1 MRDLVETVI
10 AQVMKEPYGSESS
23 ATRDRASTAHN
34 VKNYASAAPAFDS
47 SEIKDKQLWDVCCKF
62 EAIFMQ
68 QMMSAMRKSVPKSEF
83 LPHGFAES
91 MHDSMLDQ
99 AIADSGSKKGSL
111 GIAKQMYRQMERSE
125 TGSREAIQGI
135 QQATD
140 NVGMTI
146 DHNVMGGENG
156 SY

>member
-10 AQVMKEPYGSESS
+10 AQVMKEPYRSGSP
-23 ATRDRASTAHN
+23 APDRASPIHH
-34 VKNYASAAPAFDS
+34 VKHYASAAPAFDS

-68 QMMSAMRKSVPKSEF
+68 QMMAAMRKSVPKSEF
-83 LPHGFAES
+83 LPHGFTEG

-99 AIADSGSKKGSL
+99 AIAESGSKQGSL
-111 GIAKQMYRQMERSE
+111 GIARQIYRQMERSE
-125 TGSREAIQGI
+125 TGSRDAIQGI

-146 DHNVMGGENG
+146 DHDVMGGVNG